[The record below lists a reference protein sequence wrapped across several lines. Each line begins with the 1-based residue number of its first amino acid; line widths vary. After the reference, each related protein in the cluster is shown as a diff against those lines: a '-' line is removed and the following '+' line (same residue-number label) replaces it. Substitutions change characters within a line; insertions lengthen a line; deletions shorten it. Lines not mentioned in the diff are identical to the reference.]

1 MFLAEPGGSSLSLVE
16 ASFVPGIKVCPCSSS
31 ELFQM
36 FWKPSF
42 TSSFVLTASPAHLL
56 PAPPTVYLDSAVFPL
71 HMTTEPPNSITLSP
85 HSLPLTLWNFLLK
98 TQVRSWLLCNPG
110 LLLTLSDMLLRCA
123 RAGSWLPGASCPNSW
138 KLSLC
143 QLCMGSGSVRM

>member
-1 MFLAEPGGSSLSLVE
+1 MGLASAWLRLPLFQESKSVPAQAQSCSKCSGSLHSLVLLSLLL
-16 ASFVPGIKVCPCSSS
+16 VCSPSPC
-31 ELFQM
+31 
-36 FWKPSF
+36 
-42 TSSFVLTASPAHLL
+42 TSNRLSGLCRFYTPHDHGA
-56 PAPPTVYLDSAVFPL
+56 
-71 HMTTEPPNSITLSP
+71 PNSITLSP